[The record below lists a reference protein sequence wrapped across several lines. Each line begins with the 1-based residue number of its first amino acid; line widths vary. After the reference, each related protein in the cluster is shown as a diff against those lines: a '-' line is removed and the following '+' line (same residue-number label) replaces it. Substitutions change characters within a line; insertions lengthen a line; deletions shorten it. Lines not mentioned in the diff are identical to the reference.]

1 MNHNYINW
9 DALVAKAG
17 LIAQEAHAGKFG
29 RDGKTPY
36 IEHPMAVAAKV
47 AKKGSQYEIVALVHD
62 GIEESPDRVTYKSLI
77 ESGIPIDLVN
87 AIDLLTH
94 KKTDSYETYLALV
107 KMNPI
112 AKAVKIAD
120 MLHNLSDAPTD
131 KQIVKYAKGLLFLM
145 E

>member
-1 MNHNYINW
+1 MNKELPVPQVLTLSLKI
-9 DALVAKAG
+9 AK
-17 LIAQEAHAGKFG
+17 QAHAGQFR
-29 RDGKTPY
+29 RDGTTPY
-36 IEHPMAVAAKV
+36 ILHPVAVADKV
-47 AKKGSQYEIVALVHD
+47 HSWEEKIVANCHD
-62 GIEESPDRVTYKSLI
+62 VLEMSNETYQSLI
-77 ESGIPIDLVN
+77 DQGIPIHLVN

-120 MLHNLSDAPTD
+120 RLHNLSDAPTD